1 MPGVPN
7 LLIFQKSADF
17 EIRVQEPEIVK
28 KGKKR
33 DDNEISSE
41 EEEDEV
47 AIEERRLRAR
57 LRRLQHEQDEAP
69 LENEDL
75 DDEDDEDERE
85 RRRQLIK
92 SYTKRREE
100 EELMA
105 KQQDAEDVSEESEE
119 ESTEEEESESEDDT
133 VPRLKPVFVR
143 KRDRVTLIE
152 AEKEK
157 ERLEQE
163 RLEEEK
169 HREERKRQSVKLLEE
184 TIRREQEMERA
195 KKEDQVD
202 LASVNTDDENEEIAY
217 ESWKLREMKRLKRN
231 RDEREAL
238 AKEKAELEKIH
249 NMTEEERRNYLR
261 LNPKIITN
269 KQDKG
274 KYKFLQ
280 KYFHRGVFFLDQEE
294 DIYKRNYA
302 EATLEDQFDKTVLP
316 KVMQVKNF
324 GKASRSKWTH
334 LTAEDT
340 TDHQGVWA
348 AQTALSTKFVTKH
361 AAGMKQVF
369 EKPTAKKR
377 KTE

>member
-1 MPGVPN
+1 MDDFIPKFERNMDARTMGPKPLPTTGAIIVRN
-7 LLIFQKSADF
+7 EKGQLVTQKDKVVRYKAGKAPAFAKSDEKLASEETASEDE
-17 EIRVQEPEIVK
+17 EIEKKHRVHEKDRDYKEHRRRDEYRDREKKHRVHEKDRDYKEHRRSDEYRDRDRDRDSRRNRKDRDEKENRRSRRVQEP
-28 KGKKR
+28 
-33 DDNEISSE
+33 
-41 EEEDEV
+41 
-47 AIEERRLRAR
+47 
-57 LRRLQHEQDEAP
+57 
-69 LENEDL
+69 
-75 DDEDDEDERE
+75 
-85 RRRQLIK
+85 
-92 SYTKRREE
+92 
-100 EELMA
+100 
-105 KQQDAEDVSEESEE
+105 
-119 ESTEEEESESEDDT
+119 
-133 VPRLKPVFVR
+133 
-143 KRDRVTLIE
+143 
-152 AEKEK
+152 EK

-163 RLEEEK
+163 HLEEEK

-202 LASVNTDDENEEIAY
+202 LASVNTDDENEE
-217 ESWKLREMKRLKRN
+217 SWKLREMKRLKRN

-249 NMTEEERRNYLR
+249 KMTEERRNYLR

-280 KYFHRGVFFLDQEE
+280 KYSHRGVFFLDQEE

-302 EATLEDQFDKTVLP
+302 EATLEDRFDKTLLP

-348 AQTALSTKFVTKH
+348 AQTALNTKFVTKH

-369 EKPTAKKR
+369 ERPTAKKR